1 MKFLARLFTRGS
13 QPESNISRAL
23 RVVVEDDNQSTRHA
37 LHNALVNQRLII
49 PLARLPR
56 DVERDAAGRLTRPAS
71 IDFLGFQER
80 NGGRFIAAFTSPQ
93 ALNKW
98 KKDVPTWIAADTPA
112 VCRLA
117 LESSYTVVKINPGSD
132 NYAELGLD
140 EIRML
145 ATTEPGR
152 QLM

>member
-1 MKFLARLFTRGS
+1 
-13 QPESNISRAL
+13 
-23 RVVVEDDNQSTRHA
+23 V
-37 LHNALVNQRLII
+37 
-49 PLARLPR
+49 
-56 DVERDAAGRLTRPAS
+56 S
-71 IDFLGFQER
+71 IDFLSFQER

-117 LESSYTVVKINPGSD
+117 LESGNTLVKINPGSD
-132 NYAELGLD
+132 NYVELGLD

-145 ATTEPGR
+145 ARTEPGR
-152 QLM
+152 QLT